1 MDAYSDDINK
11 DSTSQYAICAGKVN
25 GKHSKQKI
33 HQTKNVPVSCIGD
46 FKNMPKAMLLKN
58 LKLFKLN
65 TNGSRKVLM
74 KRLEMYN
81 KKTTEMFDYYVV
93 IDYEAT
99 CDENHKNF
107 E

>member
-11 DSTSQYAICAGKVN
+11 DSTSQYAICVEKVN
-25 GKHSKQKI
+25 GNHSKQKI
-33 HQTKNVPVSCIGD
+33 HQTKNVPVSCTGD
-46 FKNMPKAMLLKN
+46 FKNMSKDKLIKN
-58 LKLFKLN
+58 LKLFHLN
-65 TNGSRKVLM
+65 TNGSRKILI

-81 KKTTEMFDYYVV
+81 KKTIEMFDYYVV

-99 CDENHKNF
+99 CDENHTNF